1 MSLNN
6 PGFYNGESMVINAVF
21 SGIVESLKPSDFG
34 LSHDAM
40 FTKVPFK
47 SAGNGMGTYM
57 RYNLSDN
64 LREVDEELLVRRIA
78 TPAFAISRPRSYE
91 TFKVTR
97 RHLDAAVSEED
108 AQMIKDQTQGV
119 DDPHVT
125 EVQWVREVML
135 LAKERRASKFA
146 ASVVNVGTNVS
157 PAIAWDQPGCDPLAD
172 LVNLRLTVKAK
183 SGLFPDHL
191 AMPYE
196 VALRL
201 SMNPSI
207 RALRGNAERKL
218 ANQNELALLLKD
230 ILALK
235 EVVLFTAMYNT
246 VRPSPTPSTNLLS
259 VWGPNV
265 YMWSKPSS
273 DGFTSLSWGIE
284 AVDTYHGGDF
294 TSPAYNIP
302 LPDSEVMKY
311 RIKEDSD
318 FIPLNKEV
326 AGAIRNVITLPTA
339 TP

>member
-6 PGFYNGESMVINAVF
+6 PGYYNGESMVINPVF
-21 SGIVESLKPSDFG
+21 SGVVQSLKPSDFG
-34 LSHDAM
+34 LAHDAM
-40 FTKVPFK
+40 FPDVKFK

-64 LREVDEELLVRRIA
+64 LREVDEELLIRRPA

-91 TFKVTR
+91 VFKVQR
-97 RHLDAAVSEED
+97 RQLDAAVNEED
-108 AQMIKDQTQGV
+108 AMMIKDQTNGA

-135 LAKERRASKFA
+135 LAKERRAAKFA
-146 ASVVNVGTNVS
+146 ATVANVGTNVA
-157 PAIAWDQPGCDPLAD
+157 PGIAWDQAGSDPIAD

-183 SGLFPDHL
+183 CGIFPDRL

-201 SMNPSI
+201 SQNANI
-207 RALRGNAERKL
+207 RALRGNAERKA
-218 ANQNELALLLKD
+218 ANQNELAELLKD

-235 EVVLFTAMYNT
+235 EVTLFTAMYNT
-246 VRPSPTPSTNLLS
+246 VKPSATPTTSLLS
-259 VWGPNV
+259 IWGPNV
-265 YMWSKPSS
+265 YMYSRPETI
-273 DGFTSLSWGIE
+273 GFTSLCWGFE
-284 AVDTYHGGDF
+284 AMDTFYGGDF
-294 TSPAYNIP
+294 NSPAYTIP

-318 FIPLNKEV
+318 FILMNKEV
-326 AGAIRNVITLPTA
+326 AGAIRNVVTLPTA
-339 TP
+339 P